1 MNVHDRFEKFSF
13 TLVRHK
19 GHSIKNI
26 LTSDKWTYLT
36 DTMGKLKYNIAVV
49 PNGMEGRPDLLSN
62 SVYNTPDLWWFICAA
77 NNIIDP
83 FEEIIPGKKIKIP
96 IIG

>member
-1 MNVHDRFEKFSF
+1 MSIHDRFTKFSF
-13 TLVRHK
+13 TPQIHK

-26 LTSDKWTYLT
+26 TINSKWENLQKTLSRY
-36 DTMGKLKYNIAVV
+36 DYNLALI
-49 PNGMEGRPDLLSN
+49 PNGMEGRPDLISN
-62 SVYNTPDLWWFICAA
+62 SIYKTPDLWWLICAA

-83 FEEIIPGKKIKIP
+83 FEELTSGKKIKIP